1 MSSRKGQCQTEMS
14 FYWHSWESGKSSA
27 RQRWAFIDLV
37 ESQERAVP
45 DRDELLLTL
54 LRVRKGQRQ
63 TERSFYWQS
72 WESGKGSARQ
82 RWASGKGSAR
92 QRWAFIDRA
101 ENQERV
107 VSDRDELQERAVPD
121 RDELQERVV
130 PDGDELL
137 LTELRI
143 RKGQWQTER
152 SCYWSGKIC
161 SKDNSQ
167 RTENP

>member
-14 FYWHSWESGKSSA
+14 FYWHSWESGKGSA

-72 WESGKGSARQ
+72 WESGKGSEWQTEMSFRKGQCQTEMSFYWQSWESGKGSVRQ

-92 QRWAFIDRA
+92 QRWAPGKGSARRRWAFIDRV
-101 ENQERV
+101 EN
-107 VSDRDELQERAVPD
+107 
-121 RDELQERVV
+121 
-130 PDGDELL
+130 
-137 LTELRI
+137 
-143 RKGQWQTER
+143 R
-152 SCYWSGKIC
+152 SW
-161 SKDNSQ
+161 
-167 RTENP
+167 